1 MLALLQ
7 FAFMDGWHF
16 FGCVLLLFIVGFY
29 ISRTLKEFIKLT
41 YNVNKFMKFTDE
53 ELNEFIKS
61 QGKAVIAGNPPNSSG
76 IVDKKSDD
84 TKG

>member
-7 FAFMDGWHF
+7 FAFIDGWHF

-29 ISRTLKEFIKLT
+29 VSRTLKEFIKLT

-53 ELNEFIKS
+53 ELNEFIKA
-61 QGKAVIAGNPPNSSG
+61 QGKAVVEGKQQDSVGLVPAKNETSG
-76 IVDKKSDD
+76 K
-84 TKG
+84 